1 MPASPTTVTS
11 SGPPGRP
18 RHQHGPGRGQ
28 LLEPGGG
35 PQRLAG
41 DPPAALVAAGPDQHL
56 PGGHGRQHP
65 HRRRPGRGARRGLPV
80 PRARGQ
86 GVADGQGGSHGP
98 LGVVVAGAGDAEQ
111 GHGAPANRLGDDPA
125 VGLDLGPDAGQLA
138 REQPPGVLR
147 VQVGEALA
155 GFVDIDQ
162 QDGDQ
167 LAFGAAWRVRWGGA
181 RQSPILTRASYGSCG
196 RSQPSPSRDPGLT
209 PTDAQPGCP
218 LQDPLGHERGHQPHN
233 QPFGLM
239 KPHNMA

>member
-1 MPASPTTVTS
+1 MLVPVHRAVSAVL
-11 SGPPGRP
+11 
-18 RHQHGPGRGQ
+18 HV
-28 LLEPGGG
+28 L
-35 PQRLAG
+35 
-41 DPPAALVAAGPDQHL
+41 LVAFVTLSARVQH
-56 PGGHGRQHP
+56 
-65 HRRRPGRGARRGLPV
+65 
-80 PRARGQ
+80 
-86 GVADGQGGSHGP
+86 
-98 LGVVVAGAGDAEQ
+98 
-111 GHGAPANRLGDDPA
+111 
-125 VGLDLGPDAGQLA
+125 
-138 REQPPGVLR
+138 GVLR

-209 PTDAQPGCP
+209 PTDAQPRCP

-239 KPHNMA
+239 KPHSMA